1 MHKETREDVLKRL
14 NRLEGQVKGVAKMIN
29 EDADCEKVLVQI
41 LAVEGAIKNIGKMII
56 KSHLCHCVKDA
67 TEKGNVDILD
77 SFSKI
82 VDKFI

>member
-1 MHKETREDVLKRL
+1 MHIETREDVLKRL

-41 LAVEGAIKNIGKMII
+41 LAVEGAIKNIGKLII

-67 TEKGNVDILD
+67 TEKGDTDILD